1 MKYWNILA
9 SIILHL
15 LILLLL
21 QLKSPQPLDQHNTE
35 GDQTPPSFSVRVL
48 NHSKSLIKKLD
59 FRAQPSPDLTHTKQ
73 LNLANQDLSNHEPEQ
88 IAHQVQTTNPK
99 KQDKTSS
106 PLSSSHQEG
115 DELIDHESSS
125 TLRNEIT
132 TLQENEIGTFDSYFS
147 QIKRK
152 IQQHL
157 EYPLLLRKQGIEG
170 VVLVQFVLD
179 QEGALIETKIIRT
192 SGHLELDQL
201 AVRAIEKSSPFT
213 SQKKMGRVQLTLP
226 IRFKLTI

>member
-15 LILLLL
+15 LFLLLL
-21 QLKSPQPLDQHNTE
+21 QLKSPHPLDQHNTE
-35 GDQTPPSFSVRVL
+35 GDQTPPLFSVKVIK
-48 NHSKSLIKKLD
+48 HKSLVKKPE
-59 FRAQPSPDLTHTKQ
+59 FRAQPSPDLAHTKK
-73 LNLANQDLSNHEPEQ
+73 LNPANQDLSNHKPEQ
-88 IAHQVQTTNPK
+88 ITHQVQLTKPK

-106 PLSSSHQEG
+106 LLSSSHQEG

-147 QIKRK
+147 QIKIK

-170 VVLVQFVLD
+170 VVLLQFVLD
-179 QEGALIETKIIRT
+179 QGGALIETKIIRT
-192 SGHLELDQL
+192 SGHPELDQL

-213 SQKKMGRVQLTLP
+213 SQKKMGRAQLTLP

>member
-15 LILLLL
+15 LFLLLL
-21 QLKSPQPLDQHNTE
+21 QLKSPHPLDQHNTE
-35 GDQTPPSFSVRVL
+35 GDQTPPLFSVKVIK
-48 NHSKSLIKKLD
+48 HKSLVKKPE
-59 FRAQPSPDLTHTKQ
+59 FRAQPS
-73 LNLANQDLSNHEPEQ
+73 LSNHKPEQ
-88 IAHQVQTTNPK
+88 ITHQVQLTKPK

-106 PLSSSHQEG
+106 LLSSSHQEG

-147 QIKRK
+147 QIKIK

-170 VVLVQFVLD
+170 VVLLQFVLD
-179 QEGALIETKIIRT
+179 QGGALIETKIIRT
-192 SGHLELDQL
+192 SGHPELDQL

-213 SQKKMGRVQLTLP
+213 SQKKMGRAQLTLP